1 MFEELV
7 KKPAAWLTGEGN
19 NSEIVLSSRVRL
31 ARNISNTPF
40 PSVAQSEVRERVIS
54 FVQKAIQKSSL
65 LRSGQTY
72 TSSELPRL
80 DKDFLIERHLVSPEF
95 MREGDT
101 KALYIGEGER
111 ISLMINEEDHLRIQ
125 TLKSGLEIKGA
136 FELADRVDTELSD
149 TLEFDFDPDFG
160 YLTSCPTNVGTGMRA
175 SVLIHLPGLV
185 LTKEI
190 ENVISQVTKLSLTVR
205 GFYGE
210 GSDVLGNLF
219 QISNQT
225 TLGKSEEDLI
235 ESLDKVTKQ
244 IIEYEN
250 NSRNTLYRE
259 AKEQIEDKIWRA
271 LGILQNARVITSSE
285 VTNLLSAIRLG
296 LGMGTITEI
305 PLSLINQ
312 ILLIS
317 FPAHL
322 QKYFNKEMETNERD
336 ILRAELIRKK
346 LRDQVKNKL

>member
-1 MFEELV
+1 MFEEMV
-7 KKPAAWLTGEGN
+7 RKPAAWLTGEGN
-19 NSEIVLSSRVRL
+19 ESEIVLSTRVRL
-31 ARNISNTPF
+31 ARNISNLPF
-40 PSVAQSEVRERVIS
+40 PSVAQAAEREKVIS
-54 FVQKAIQKSSL
+54 FVQGALQNSVM
-65 LRSGQTY
+65 LRAGKVY
-72 TSSELPRL
+72 NSSELAIV

-95 MREGDT
+95 IREGDT
-101 KALYIGEGER
+101 KALYIGEEEK
-111 ISLMINEEDHLRIQ
+111 ISLMMNEEDHLRIQ
-125 TLKSGLEIKGA
+125 ALKSGLEIKST
-136 FELADRVDTELSD
+136 FELASRVDTELSNI
-149 TLEFDFDPDFG
+149 LEFDFDPDFG

-190 ENVISQVTKLSLTVR
+190 ENVISQVTKLGLTVR

-210 GSDVLGNLF
+210 GSEVLGNLF

-235 ESLDKVTKQ
+235 ESLEKVTKQ

-250 NSRNTLYRE
+250 NSRRTLYQE

-271 LGILQNARVITSSE
+271 YGILQNARVITSNE

-296 LGMGTITEI
+296 LGMGTITKVS
-305 PLSLINQ
+305 LSTINQ

-322 QKYFNKEMETNERD
+322 QKYFAKQMDPNERD
-336 ILRAELIRKK
+336 VLRAELIREK
-346 LRDQVKNKL
+346 LKEKD

>member
-1 MFEELV
+1 
-7 KKPAAWLTGEGN
+7 
-19 NSEIVLSSRVRL
+19 
-31 ARNISNTPF
+31 
-40 PSVAQSEVRERVIS
+40 
-54 FVQKAIQKSSL
+54 
-65 LRSGQTY
+65 
-72 TSSELPRL
+72 
-80 DKDFLIERHLVSPEF
+80 

-101 KALYIGEGER
+101 RALFIGEEEK

-125 TLKSGLEIKGA
+125 ALRSGLEIKSA
-136 FELADRVDTELSD
+136 FESADKIDTGLSS
-149 TLEFDFDPDFG
+149 TLEFDFDPEFG

-190 ENVISQVTKLSLTVR
+190 ENVISQVTKLGLTVR

-210 GSDVLGNLF
+210 GSEVLGNLF

-235 ESLDKVTKQ
+235 ESLEKVTQQ

-250 NSRNTLYRE
+250 NSRKTLYRE

-271 LGILQNARVITSSE
+271 FGILQNARVITSNE

-296 LGMGTITEI
+296 LGMGTLTEI
-305 PLSLINQ
+305 SLGTINQ

-322 QKYFNKEMETNERD
+322 QKYFNKEMEPNERD
-336 ILRAELIRKK
+336 ILRAEFIRKK
-346 LRDQVKNKL
+346 LVEKGKNSL

>member
-1 MFEELV
+1 MFEELAG
-7 KKPAAWLTGEGN
+7 KPASWLTGEGN

-31 ARNISNTPF
+31 ARNISNIPF
-40 PSVAQSEVRERVIS
+40 PSIAKALDRGKVVS
-54 FVQKAIQKSSL
+54 FTQKAIQKSSML
-65 LRSGQTY
+65 NSGKFY
-72 TSSELPRL
+72 TSSEFLPL
-80 DKDFLIERHLVSPEF
+80 DKTFLIERHLVSPEF
-95 MREGDT
+95 VREGDS
-101 KALYIGEGER
+101 KALYIGEGET
-111 ISLMINEEDHLRIQ
+111 ISLMINEEDHIRIQ
-125 TLKSGLEIKGA
+125 SLKSGLEIKDA
-136 FELADRVDTELSD
+136 FELADKVDTELSS

-190 ENVISQVTKLSLTVR
+190 ENVISQVTKLGLTAR

-210 GSDVLGNLF
+210 GSEVLGNLI

-235 ESLDKVTKQ
+235 ESLEKVTQQ

-250 NSRNTLYRE
+250 NSRKTLYRE

-271 LGILQNARVITSSE
+271 FGILQNARVITSNE

-296 LGMGTITEI
+296 LGMGTLTEI
-305 PLSLINQ
+305 SLGTINQ

-322 QKYFNKEMETNERD
+322 QKYFNKEMEPNERD
-336 ILRAELIRKK
+336 ILRAEFIRKK
-346 LRDQVKNKL
+346 LGEKGKNSV

>member
-1 MFEELV
+1 MFEEMV
-7 KKPAAWLTGEGN
+7 MKPAAWLTDEGKD
-19 NSEIVLSSRVRL
+19 SEIVLSSRIRL
-31 ARNISNTPF
+31 ARNISNIPF
-40 PSVAQSEVRERVIS
+40 PSVAQSEDRERVIS
-54 FVQKAIQKSSL
+54 FLQKAIQKSSL
-65 LRSGQTY
+65 LKSGQLY
-72 TSSELPRL
+72 TSSELSRL

-95 MREGDT
+95 MREGNT
-101 KALYIGEGER
+101 KALYIGEEEK

-125 TLKSGLEIKGA
+125 ALKSGLEIKGA
-136 FELADRVDTELSD
+136 FELADEVDTELASI
-149 TLEFDFDPDFG
+149 LEFDFDPDFG

-190 ENVISQVTKLSLTVR
+190 ENVISQVTKLGLTVR

-225 TLGKSEEDLI
+225 TLGKSEEDLV
-235 ESLDKVTKQ
+235 ESLEMVTLQ
-244 IIEYEN
+244 IVEYEN
-250 NSRNTLYRE
+250 NSRKTLYRE

-271 LGILQNARVITSSE
+271 IGILQNARVITSNE

-296 LGMGTITEI
+296 LGMGTITDI
-305 PLSLINQ
+305 PLSVINQ

-322 QKYFNKEMETNERD
+322 QKYFNKEMEPNERD
-336 ILRAELIRKK
+336 TLRAELIRKK
-346 LRDQVKNKL
+346 LGGKIKNNL

>member
-1 MFEELV
+1 MFEDIV

-40 PSVAQSEVRERVIS
+40 PSMAKTEDREKVIS
-54 FVQKAIQKSSL
+54 FVKRAIEKGPI
-65 LRSGQTY
+65 LRSGQVY
-72 TSSELPRL
+72 SSSELPGL
-80 DKDFLIERHLVSPEF
+80 DRDFLIERHLVSPEF
-95 MREGDT
+95 MKEGDT
-101 KALYIGEGER
+101 KALYIGEEEK

-125 TLKSGLEIKGA
+125 TLKSGLEIKKS
-136 FELADRVDTELSD
+136 FELADKVDTELSS

-190 ENVISQVTKLSLTVR
+190 ENVISQVTKLGLTVR

-235 ESLDKVTKQ
+235 ESLEKVTNQ
-244 IIEYEN
+244 LIEYEN
-250 NSRNTLYRE
+250 NSRRTLYRE

-271 LGILQNARVITSSE
+271 FGILKNARVITSNE

-296 LGMGTITEI
+296 LGMGTIKDI

-322 QKYFNKEMETNERD
+322 QKYFDRQMEPNERD
-336 ILRAELIRKK
+336 ILRAELIREKINE
-346 LRDQVKNKL
+346 QVENKT

>member
-1 MFEELV
+1 
-7 KKPAAWLTGEGN
+7 
-19 NSEIVLSSRVRL
+19 
-31 ARNISNTPF
+31 
-40 PSVAQSEVRERVIS
+40 
-54 FVQKAIQKSSL
+54 
-65 LRSGQTY
+65 
-72 TSSELPRL
+72 
-80 DKDFLIERHLVSPEF
+80 
-95 MREGDT
+95 
-101 KALYIGEGER
+101 
-111 ISLMINEEDHLRIQ
+111 
-125 TLKSGLEIKGA
+125 
-136 FELADRVDTELSD
+136 
-149 TLEFDFDPDFG
+149 
-160 YLTSCPTNVGTGMRA
+160 MRA

-190 ENVISQVTKLSLTVR
+190 ENVISQVTKLGLTVR

-235 ESLDKVTKQ
+235 ESLEKVTNQ
-244 IIEYEN
+244 LIEYEN
-250 NSRNTLYRE
+250 NSRRTLYRE

-271 LGILQNARVITSSE
+271 FGILKNARVITSNE

-296 LGMGTITEI
+296 LGMGTIKDI

-322 QKYFNKEMETNERD
+322 QKYFNKQMEPNERD
-336 ILRAELIRKK
+336 ILRAELIRGKINE
-346 LRDQVKNKL
+346 QIENKT

>member
-1 MFEELV
+1 MFEDLV

-31 ARNISNTPF
+31 ARNISNTAF
-40 PSVAQSEVRERVIS
+40 PSVAKTEDREKVVS
-54 FVQKAIQKSSL
+54 FVRKAIGKSPVL
-65 LRSGQTY
+65 KFGQVY
-72 TSSELPRL
+72 ISSELPPL

-95 MREGDT
+95 MRENDS
-101 KALYIGEGER
+101 KALYIGEEEK

-125 TLKSGLEIKGA
+125 TLTSGLEIKST
-136 FELADRVDTELSD
+136 FELADKVDTELSN
-149 TLEFDFDPDFG
+149 TLEFDFEPDFG

-190 ENVISQVTKLSLTVR
+190 ENVISQVTKLGLTVR

-225 TLGKSEEDLI
+225 SLGKSEEDLI
-235 ESLDKVTKQ
+235 ESLEKVTYQ
-244 IIEYEN
+244 LIEYEN
-250 NSRNTLYRE
+250 NSRKTLYQE

-271 LGILQNARVITSSE
+271 FGILQNARVITSTE

-296 LGMGTITEI
+296 LGMGTIKNI

-322 QKYFNKEMETNERD
+322 QKYLNKEMEPDERD
-336 ILRAELIRKK
+336 IMRAEIIRRK
-346 LRDQVKNKL
+346 LSDQDKNNL

>member
-1 MFEELV
+1 MFDELV
-7 KKPAAWLTGEGN
+7 KKPAAWLSGEGN

-31 ARNISNTPF
+31 ARNISTIFF
-40 PSVAQSEVRERVIS
+40 PSVARSDEREKVIS
-54 FVQKAIQKSSL
+54 YVQGALQKNS
-65 LRSGQTY
+65 RFGSGQFY
-72 TSSELPRL
+72 SSSELSPL

-95 MREGDT
+95 MKDGGS
-101 KALYIGEGER
+101 KALYIGEEEK

-125 TLKSGLEIKGA
+125 ALKSGLEIKSA
-136 FELADRVDTELSD
+136 FELADRVDSELS
-149 TLEFDFDPDFG
+149 TSLEFDFDPDFG

-190 ENVISQVTKLSLTVR
+190 ENVISQVTKLGLTVR

-235 ESLDKVTKQ
+235 ESLEKVTLQ
-244 IIEYEN
+244 IIENEN
-250 NSRNTLYRE
+250 NARSTLFRD
-259 AKEQIEDKIWRA
+259 AREQIEDKIWRA
-271 LGILQNARVITSSE
+271 YGILQNARVITSTE

-296 LGMGTITEI
+296 LGMGTISEVS
-305 PLSLINQ
+305 LSTINQ

-322 QKYFNKEMETNERD
+322 QKYFNREMDPNQRD
-336 ILRAELIRKK
+336 VQRAELIREK
-346 LRDQVKNKL
+346 LKGMN

>member
-1 MFEELV
+1 MFEELAG
-7 KKPAAWLTGEGN
+7 KPASWLTGEGN

-31 ARNISNTPF
+31 ARNISNIPF
-40 PSVAQSEVRERVIS
+40 PSIAKALDRGKVVS
-54 FVQKAIQKSSL
+54 FTQKAIQKSSML
-65 LRSGQTY
+65 NSGKFY
-72 TSSELPRL
+72 TSSEFLPL
-80 DKDFLIERHLVSPEF
+80 DKAFLIERHLVSPEF
-95 MREGDT
+95 VREGDS
-101 KALYIGEGER
+101 KALYIGDGEA
-111 ISLMINEEDHLRIQ
+111 ISLMINEEDHIRIQ
-125 TLKSGLEIKGA
+125 SLKSGLEIKGA
-136 FELADRVDTELSD
+136 FELADKVDTELSS

-190 ENVISQVTKLSLTVR
+190 ENVISQVTKLGLTAR

-210 GSDVLGNLF
+210 GSEVLGNLI

-235 ESLDKVTKQ
+235 ESLEKVTQQ

-250 NSRNTLYRE
+250 NSRKTLYRE

-271 LGILQNARVITSSE
+271 FGILQNARVITSNE

-296 LGMGTITEI
+296 LGMGTLTEI
-305 PLSLINQ
+305 SLGTINQ

-322 QKYFNKEMETNERD
+322 QKYFNKEMEPNERD
-336 ILRAELIRKK
+336 ILRAEFIRKK
-346 LRDQVKNKL
+346 LGKQS

>member
-1 MFEELV
+1 MFNDLA
-7 KKPAAWLTGEGN
+7 KRPAAWLTGEGN

-31 ARNISNTPF
+31 ARNISGVFF
-40 PSVAQSEVRERVIS
+40 PSAAQTEDREKIVCY
-54 FVQKAIQKSSL
+54 VQKSIEKSSWL
-65 LRSGQTY
+65 GSGEFY
-72 TSSELPRL
+72 SSSELSPL
-80 DKDFLIERHLVSPEF
+80 DKDFLVERHLVSPEF
-95 MREGDT
+95 MKDGGS

-125 TLKSGLEIKGA
+125 SLKSGLEIKSA
-136 FELADRVDTELSD
+136 FELADKVDSELSAS
-149 TLEFDFDPDFG
+149 LEFDFDPDFG

-190 ENVISQVTKLSLTVR
+190 ENVISQVTKLGLTVR

-235 ESLDKVTKQ
+235 ESLEKVTLQ

-250 NSRNTLYRE
+250 NARSTLFRD
-259 AKEQIEDKIWRA
+259 AREQIEDKIWRA
-271 LGILQNARVITSSE
+271 YGILQNARVITSTE

-296 LGMGTITEI
+296 LGMGTISEVS
-305 PLSLINQ
+305 LSTINQ

-322 QKYFNKEMETNERD
+322 QKYLNREMDPNQRD
-336 ILRAELIRKK
+336 VQRAELVREK
-346 LRDQVKNKL
+346 LKGTN

>member
-1 MFEELV
+1 MFEELI
-7 KKPAAWLTGEGN
+7 KKPAAWLTGEGK

-31 ARNISNTPF
+31 ARNISSIPF
-40 PSVAQSEVRERVIS
+40 PSVAIPEEREKIIS
-54 FVQKAIQKSSL
+54 FVNKAVQKSSFL
-65 LRSGQTY
+65 NGGKVHN
-72 TSSELPRL
+72 SSEIPKL
-80 DKDFLIERHLVSPEF
+80 DKDFLVERHLVSPEF
-95 MREGDT
+95 MRGSNN
-101 KALYIGEGER
+101 KALYIGEEEK
-111 ISLMINEEDHLRIQ
+111 ISLMINEEDHVRIQ
-125 TLKSGLEIKGA
+125 ALNSGLEIKST
-136 FELADRVDTELSD
+136 FELADKVDTELSN
-149 TLEFDFDPDFG
+149 TLEFNFDPDFG
-160 YLTSCPTNVGTGMRA
+160 YLTSCPTNAGTGMRA

-190 ENVISQVTKLSLTVR
+190 ENVISQVTKLGLTVR

-235 ESLDKVTKQ
+235 ESLEKVTNQ

-250 NSRNTLYRE
+250 NSRKTLYSE

-271 LGILQNARVITSSE
+271 FGILRSARVITSTE
-285 VTNLLSAIRLG
+285 VTNLLSALRLG
-296 LGMGTITEI
+296 LGMGTIKEI
-305 PLSLINQ
+305 PLGLINQ

-322 QKYFNKEMETNERD
+322 QKYLNKEMEPNERD
-336 ILRAELIRKK
+336 ILRAELIREK
-346 LRDQVKNKL
+346 LKSSI

>member
-7 KKPAAWLTGEGN
+7 KKPASWLTGEGN

-31 ARNISNTPF
+31 ARNISNLPF
-40 PSVAQSEVRERVIS
+40 PSVAKSEDREKVITFVR
-54 FVQKAIQKSSL
+54 KAIQKDSQL
-65 LRSGQTY
+65 KSGQLY
-72 TSSELPRL
+72 SSSELSGL

-101 KALYIGEGER
+101 RALFIGEEEK

-125 TLKSGLEIKGA
+125 ALRSGLEIKSA
-136 FELADRVDTELSD
+136 FESADKIDTGLSS
-149 TLEFDFDPDFG
+149 TLEFDFDPEFG

-190 ENVISQVTKLSLTVR
+190 ENVISQVTKLGLTVR

-210 GSDVLGNLF
+210 GSEVLGNLF

-235 ESLDKVTKQ
+235 ESLEKVTQQ

-250 NSRNTLYRE
+250 NSRKTLYRE

-271 LGILQNARVITSSE
+271 FGILQNARVITSNE

-296 LGMGTITEI
+296 LGMGTLTEI
-305 PLSLINQ
+305 SLGTINQ

-322 QKYFNKEMETNERD
+322 QKYFNKEMEPNERD
-336 ILRAELIRKK
+336 ILRAEFIRKK
-346 LRDQVKNKL
+346 LGEKDKNSL